1 LEEEMNKKL
10 CFALGVLAIAM
21 VIGVLPATAAD
32 TNAKTAKVTMK
43 GTPGAPVRN
52 FNANIKAA
60 RKYNIA
66 IVVKS
71 QAIPV
76 WESHLIA
83 ASKAGQAMGVNI
95 LQYAPAKADNVEE
108 QKRIL
113 EDLATKGVDCV
124 VLAPANSQAVQ
135 GPVASLTKKGIPVVY
150 DNTLGAGDDYL
161 SFVGVD
167 SYEAGQVIGKAVGER
182 MGGKGKLLILEG
194 VPGQQTSDDRVKG
207 IKDFVGKNYPAI
219 RYKSISAHWQ
229 FDEGRQITEDT
240 LQSWPDLN
248 GIVSVGGNMGEGAAE
263 AIAASGRQGKV
274 VIGSFDVNAPT
285 VAALKERKLAFTVSQ
300 SVYEQAY
307 WSVGACVMAL
317 NGKPVPRTILTP
329 INVVV
334 PAEVAKYDESP
345 DVLRHR

>member
-1 LEEEMNKKL
+1 MTKKL
-10 CFALGVLAIAM
+10 IAMLAMVTAGVL
-21 VIGVLPATAAD
+21 VFGLAASAQNS
-32 TNAKTAKVTMK
+32 NAKSPQVVMK
-43 GTPGAPVRN
+43 GNAGQKD
-52 FNANIKAA
+52 FNPNVKAA
-60 RKYNIA
+60 RRYNIA

-83 ASKAGQAMGVNI
+83 AGKAGRAMGVNV

-113 EDLATKGVDCV
+113 EDLVTKGVDCV

-135 GPVASLTKKGIPVVY
+135 GPVASLVRKGIPVVY

-167 SYEAGQVIGKAVGER
+167 SYEAGQIIGKAIGER
-182 MGGKGKLLILEG
+182 LHGKGKFLILEG

-207 IKDFVGKNYPAI
+207 IKDYLNKNYPEI

-229 FDEGRQITEDT
+229 FEEARQVTEDT

-248 GIVSVGGNMGEGAAE
+248 AIASVGGMMGEGGAE
-263 AIAASGRQGKV
+263 AIAAAGRQGKV
-274 VIGSFDVNAPT
+274 VVGSFDVNAPT
-285 VAALKERKLAFTVSQ
+285 VAALKEGKLAFTISQ
-300 SVYEQAY
+300 GVYEQGY
-307 WSVGACVMAL
+307 WSVAACVTAL
-317 NGKPVPRTILTP
+317 NGKAVPRMIRTP

-334 PAEVAKYDESP
+334 PAEVNKYDESP
-345 DVLRHR
+345 EVLKKR